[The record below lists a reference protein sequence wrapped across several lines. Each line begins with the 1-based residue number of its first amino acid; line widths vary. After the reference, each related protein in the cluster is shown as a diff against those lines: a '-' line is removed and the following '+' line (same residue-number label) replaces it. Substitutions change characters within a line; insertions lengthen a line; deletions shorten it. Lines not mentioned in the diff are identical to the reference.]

1 MMEIY
6 LFRHGI
12 AEDAAAG
19 EPDSSRKL
27 TGEGKQKTAAV
38 ARMAR
43 RANVRPSAIISSPYA
58 RALETANIAAKEL
71 GFEEKVITASEL
83 VPHGTPEH
91 VWDAIRERR
100 DEQAILLAGH
110 EPLLGHLVS
119 YLLASPALRVEM
131 KKSALVRIDVDS
143 LRGAPH
149 GVLRWMLVPKL
160 AD

>member
-1 MMEIY
+1 MEIY

-12 AEDAAAG
+12 AEDAAASH
-19 EPDSSRKL
+19 PDSSRKL
-27 TGEGKQKTAAV
+27 TDEGKQKTAAV
-38 ARMAR
+38 ARMAKQ
-43 RANVRPSAIISSPYA
+43 ANVRPSAIISSPYA

-71 GFEEKVITASEL
+71 GFENKIITAPEL
-83 VPHGTPEH
+83 VPHGTPER
-91 VWDAIRERR
+91 VWDAIRERHE
-100 DEQAILLAGH
+100 DDAILLAGH

-149 GVLRWMLVPKL
+149 GVLRWMLIPKL
-160 AD
+160 TD